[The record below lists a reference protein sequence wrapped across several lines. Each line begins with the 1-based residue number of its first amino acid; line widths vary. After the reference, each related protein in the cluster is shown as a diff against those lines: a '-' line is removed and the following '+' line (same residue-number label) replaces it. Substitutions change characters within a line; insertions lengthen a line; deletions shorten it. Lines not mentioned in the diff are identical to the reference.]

1 MSRISHSQDRD
12 GDTKYSRYAKSLR
25 LPKEAAPV
33 AQTRSLLERVWKA
46 MMEAPLVSEIGT
58 SAKFIS
64 VKCCIHEKK
73 LGVILLLLE
82 RAGRITVEGDLVRLA
97 K

>member
-1 MSRISHSQDRD
+1 
-12 GDTKYSRYAKSLR
+12 
-25 LPKEAAPV
+25 
-33 AQTRSLLERVWKA
+33 